1 MSCCEPCSLLGCWWG
16 SQSCCLDGSLLLE
29 LFSIVP
35 ALIFLWLDLM
45 MYFWSEKYINT

>member
-1 MSCCEPCSLLGCWWG
+1 MSPALCWAGGVG
-16 SQSCCLDGSLLLE
+16 SQNCCLDGSLLLE